1 MVDLR
6 TVRKEERG
14 AALITVIGALLLVGT
29 FVLLLS
35 QLSLNEQRQSDFQE
49 REDSTIAGTEAL
61 LERYAAKVTLDPLY
75 YVHYVDEA
83 ERQRVCN
90 DPAVDMT
97 GYTGLPASAWNSEC
111 DDWSYVDVDLDA
123 DGNPDWYEH
132 PLLDANGDPADLGT
146 DDIAILMEVTPP
158 QFDDPATPAVDEGA
172 PLNVAVVGRM
182 GDRINQRSISA
193 SIVATSLSEFVRVTE
208 LNLTYGSGANLT
220 GKVYSGGNLDFVP
233 VGTTTA
239 DIFAE
244 GSILREPTLLNNA
257 RAFDGAGEHNDIRS
271 EIEIP
276 LNFSNFWDDLNV
288 IQAAACGG
296 GGICLD
302 DADATGWLIHPYE
315 DGLGEGR
322 LSVYKAT
329 FSPSSQ
335 GCVNSEEW
343 WYLNSEAEFTGQI
356 ADFNALWTPYGD
368 YEYPRNGAVWTN
380 AHTTIGARNQPE
392 GTDISGDG
400 LDDAVIKGSVTIYA
414 GTQAAPKNVIINAD
428 TRIWNWP
435 DSQFTIGLIASDEIV
450 INPFATGGDRHFQLQ
465 AAILGQTDRWL
476 VARDCGLGGSRLTP
490 NNSTLDVFGSI
501 ATKSTGSIS
510 GSFTTRNYNFD
521 PRLEY
526 LRPPLYPLLDGNWR
540 YENWS
545 ENPLPGWVNP

>member
-1 MVDLR
+1 MVDMSRFR
-6 TVRKEERG
+6 TNDRG
-14 AALITVIGALLLVGT
+14 AALITVIGALLLVGS

-35 QLSLNEQRQSDFQE
+35 QLALNEQRQSDFQE

-83 ERQRVCN
+83 ERARVCN
-90 DPAVDMT
+90 DPAIDMT
-97 GYTGLPASAWNSEC
+97 GFTGLPGTDWNSEC

-123 DGNPDWYEH
+123 DTIPDWYTH
-132 PLLDANGDPADLGT
+132 PLLDVNGIPADLGT

-158 QFDDPATPAVDEGA
+158 QFDDPATPGINEGA
-172 PLNVAVVGRM
+172 DLSVVVVGRM

-208 LNLTYGSGANLT
+208 NNLNYGSGANLT
-220 GKVYSGGNLDFVP
+220 GKVYSGGNLDFAP

-239 DIFAE
+239 NTYAE
-244 GSILREPTLLNNA
+244 GSIVREPTYLSGAL
-257 RAFDGAGEHNDIRS
+257 AFDGAGEHNDIRD

-276 LNFSNFWDDLNV
+276 LSFSNFWDDLD
-288 IQAAACGG
+288 IITAAACGG
-296 GGICLD
+296 GGLCFN

-315 DGLGEGR
+315 NGLGQGR

-329 FSPSSQ
+329 FNPSSS
-335 GCVNSEEW
+335 GCINSEEW
-343 WYLNSEAEFTGQI
+343 WWMNSELEYTTQLPN
-356 ADFNALWTPYGD
+356 FNALWTAYGD
-368 YEYPRNGAVWTN
+368 YEYPNNGAVWTN
-380 AHTTIGARNQPE
+380 AHTTIGARNTPE
-392 GTDISGDG
+392 GNDISGDG
-400 LDDAVIKGSVTIYA
+400 LNDAVIKGSATVYA
-414 GTQAAPKNVIINAD
+414 GSQASPKNVIINAD
-428 TRIWNWP
+428 TRVWNYP
-435 DSQFTIGLIASDEIV
+435 NSQFTMGIIASDEIV

-465 AAILGQTDRWL
+465 AAILGQANRWL
-476 VARDCGLGGSRLTP
+476 VADRCGLGGSRLTP
-490 NNSTLDVFGSI
+490 SNSTLDVFGSI
-501 ATKSTGSIS
+501 ATKSTGAIS
-510 GSFTTRNYNFD
+510 GAFSTRNYNFD